1 MCFCYENNFV
11 YRLYVSKKKCKN
23 YINLLMMAN
32 ENESPCIYIKT
43 LTDLCAK
50 KRIKIKNIF
59 AGIVYNF
66 LALEEFW

>member
-32 ENESPCIYIKT
+32 ENESHCIYIKT
-43 LTDLCAK
+43 LRDLCAI
-50 KRIKIKNIF
+50 R
-59 AGIVYNF
+59 
-66 LALEEFW
+66 